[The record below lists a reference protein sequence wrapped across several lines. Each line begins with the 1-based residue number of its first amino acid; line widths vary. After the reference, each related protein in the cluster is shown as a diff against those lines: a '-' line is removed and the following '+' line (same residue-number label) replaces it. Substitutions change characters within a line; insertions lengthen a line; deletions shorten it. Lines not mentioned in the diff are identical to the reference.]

1 MGKNVNKKKCLLME
15 REQGSQR
22 QRWPHGCRITSTSET
37 RQTLKIF
44 RSLKKNMRTFTLQ
57 VHFVLY
63 SSRSF
68 IGVFID
74 LERLLRM
81 GVVDI
86 VASSEAEKAPPQS
99 GLGGSTTTAGP
110 LPGKGVAPPPADR
123 PPLRGW
129 RPRAQSCEEVAAMAA
144 GGGRGGG
151 GVGRA
156 DGRGGREGG
165 AAALGGGGLKT
176 WEIKKMDL
184 TTRRTRCTKCS
195 R

>member
-1 MGKNVNKKKCLLME
+1 MSPDGKRARLAEAEMAARLQDHLDL
-15 REQGSQR
+15 RD
-22 QRWPHGCRITSTSET
+22 ET
-37 RQTLKIF
+37 DLENIQKF
-44 RSLKKNMRTFTLQ
+44 KKNMRTFTLQ

-110 LPGKGVAPPPADR
+110 LPGKGVTSPADL

-129 RPRAQSCEEVAAMAA
+129 RPRAPSCEEVAALAA

-165 AAALGGGGLKT
+165 AAAIGGGGLET
-176 WEIKKMDL
+176 WEDEQGGQEVQDESDDQTL
-184 TTRRTRCTKCS
+184 TR
-195 R
+195 